1 MLSLGSGLNQHLIDA
16 SPTAVPPKDCE
27 CKDAA
32 ECPCTYGYNLATK
45 AMMCSSPFLEQLS
58 DLQETKSSLSACAA
72 GTGRQGTFSSEVS
85 VLWPF
90 KQSEMRESLL
100 ESKRVLEGLEA
111 QSKQLVVGGELPKG
125 GKVQVRVTVK
135 FVCSVCGVFC
145 VCQCVCGCGC
155 VYVYMFVQKSVRT
168 CDVFPV
174 KGFSC
179 KIPVMIDLD

>member
-1 MLSLGSGLNQHLIDA
+1 
-16 SPTAVPPKDCE
+16 
-27 CKDAA
+27 
-32 ECPCTYGYNLATK
+32 
-45 AMMCSSPFLEQLS
+45 MMCSSPFLEQLS